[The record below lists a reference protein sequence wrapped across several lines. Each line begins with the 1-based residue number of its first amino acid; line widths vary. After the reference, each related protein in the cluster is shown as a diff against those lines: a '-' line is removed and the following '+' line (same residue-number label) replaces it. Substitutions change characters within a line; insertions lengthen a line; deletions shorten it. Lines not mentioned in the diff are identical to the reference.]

1 MFFHFHRVEVIER
14 ELRHLRN
21 TNDKLATEVSLFRFD
36 VDCLVD
42 LLGREY
48 IVAHRDVVHKNTLQ
62 FVGLSTE
69 DFIFLEGFKIVHVQ
83 VAHDWL
89 LTMSV
94 DRLLSFF
101 EC

>member
-42 LLGREY
+42 LLG
-48 IVAHRDVVHKNTLQ
+48 
-62 FVGLSTE
+62 
-69 DFIFLEGFKIVHVQ
+69 
-83 VAHDWL
+83 
-89 LTMSV
+89 
-94 DRLLSFF
+94 
-101 EC
+101 